1 MALHARRYT
10 GRVFP
15 TTIWTT
21 IRRAGENDDAAL
33 QRFAE
38 DYREPVRRWIAGRG
52 FQGDVDDLTQQV
64 FLRVLS
70 GNVLARADAQRGRFR
85 SLVLSVSTH
94 VIQDFLRKRRDEP
107 VEDLEP
113 AERDPDFDHAWAL
126 HLAERAMVRL
136 REKGS
141 PYHAVLQGHLSGE
154 RQDRNKLWIA
164 RRKLTALI
172 RDEVAQTCT
181 SPEAFEDE
189 LAYLSQYLQPRA

>member
-1 MALHARRYT
+1 M
-10 GRVFP
+10 FP

-21 IRRAGENDDAAL
+21 IRKAGENDGAAL
-33 QRFAE
+33 EHFAE
-38 DYREPVRRWIAGRG
+38 SYREPVRRWIAGRG
-52 FQGDVDDLTQQV
+52 FASEADDLTQQV

-70 GNVLARADAQRGRFR
+70 GNVLARADRERGRFR

-126 HLAERAMVRL
+126 HLAERAMARL
-136 REKGS
+136 RENGS
-141 PYHAVLQGHLSGE
+141 PYHAVLAGHLDGE
-154 RQDRNKLWIA
+154 RQNRNKLWIA

-189 LAYLSQYLQPRA
+189 LAYLSRYLQPRG